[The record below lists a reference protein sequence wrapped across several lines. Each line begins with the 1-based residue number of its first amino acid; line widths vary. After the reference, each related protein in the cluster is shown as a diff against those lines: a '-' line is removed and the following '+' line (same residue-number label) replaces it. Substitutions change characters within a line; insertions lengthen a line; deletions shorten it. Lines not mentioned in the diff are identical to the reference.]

1 MEYDIIIIGGG
12 PAGICA
18 AIYALRANKRVLL
31 LEKEV
36 VGGKIISTP
45 FIENYPGILEI
56 KGMDLS
62 ENLNKQVIAFGGEIK
77 MEKVIKIEHIQN
89 KQQVITTSGKYI
101 ASAII
106 LATGTKYKRLGIENE
121 EKWIG
126 KGISFC
132 ATCDGFFYQNK
143 VVAVIGGGN
152 TAVVNALELA
162 ANCKKVYLIQV
173 LEKLTA
179 EPILINQLEEEKK
192 VEVFYQTSVKSY
204 IGEEKLEG
212 IELQKGEKIEKL
224 SVEGV
229 FLAIGQIPE
238 NEFIEGFIQTNQ
250 DGYIKVDTD
259 FKTNQKGV
267 FAAGDCIEKQVRQLT
282 TAVNDGTIA
291 ALKAIEYLNTKNKE

>member
-1 MEYDIIIIGGG
+1 ME
-12 PAGICA
+12 AQQESVLLF
-18 AIYALRANKRVLL
+18 YALRANKKVLL

-77 MEKVIKIEHIQN
+77 MEKVIKIEQIQN

-143 VVAVIGGGN
+143 VSSSDWRR
-152 TAVVNALELA
+152 EYSS
-162 ANCKKVYLIQV
+162 CKCIRTSR
-173 LEKLTA
+173 KL
-179 EPILINQLEEEKK
+179 
-192 VEVFYQTSVKSY
+192 
-204 IGEEKLEG
+204 
-212 IELQKGEKIEKL
+212 
-224 SVEGV
+224 
-229 FLAIGQIPE
+229 
-238 NEFIEGFIQTNQ
+238 
-250 DGYIKVDTD
+250 
-259 FKTNQKGV
+259 
-267 FAAGDCIEKQVRQLT
+267 
-282 TAVNDGTIA
+282 
-291 ALKAIEYLNTKNKE
+291 

>member
-1 MEYDIIIIGGG
+1 MEYDILIIGGG

-18 AIYALRANKRVLL
+18 AIYALRANKKVLL

-77 MEKVIKIEHIQN
+77 MEKVIKIEQIQN

-152 TAVVNALELA
+152 TAVVNALELV

-291 ALKAIEYLNTKNKE
+291 ALKAIEYLNTKDKE

>member
-1 MEYDIIIIGGG
+1 M
-12 PAGICA
+12 
-18 AIYALRANKRVLL
+18 
-31 LEKEV
+31 

-77 MEKVIKIEHIQN
+77 MEKVIKIEQIQN

-291 ALKAIEYLNTKNKE
+291 ALNAIEYLNTKDKE